1 MSLYSPVKVN
11 SQLICTCILKSKKII
26 RNNLMVTIEMHF
38 KNINNQNIGYSSSN
52 LLITTYKEQENA

>member
-11 SQLICTCILKSKKII
+11 SQLICTCTLKSKKII

-38 KNINNQNIGYSSSN
+38 KNVNNQKIGYSSSN
-52 LLITTYKEQENA
+52 LLITNQEQKNA